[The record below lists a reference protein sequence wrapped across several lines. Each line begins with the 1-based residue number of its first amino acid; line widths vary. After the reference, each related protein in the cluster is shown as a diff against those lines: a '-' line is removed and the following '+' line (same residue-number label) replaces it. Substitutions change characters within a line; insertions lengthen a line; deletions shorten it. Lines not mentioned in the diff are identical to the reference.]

1 MRGEHMVLQEQKIY
15 KLLARIL
22 GTILLTVTYYHDY
35 EYVGKLNL
43 AGGGLVLILYG
54 LLIWAPKSW
63 RTEAAYFTAAILII
77 SADIMLY
84 SVYGSLHPSLIW
96 PLFFMIVF
104 MTQDYRRINIAVGL
118 IILAVI
124 FVIYSLSFTTAVS
137 LLGAFLLARNA
148 KIRRDT
154 HQLTRQHLEELNKV
168 HQELEAAHNEL
179 HEANLY
185 SVRYA
190 ALEERTRLA
199 REIHDGLGHQLT
211 SLIIQL
217 QALKIM
223 QATDPARAA
232 ETIDQL
238 TDIARQA
245 MKEVRIA
252 VKEWS
257 NDEMGLGSVAL
268 KGLISQTRGRTPV
281 ELHFKQHSE
290 ESEWSNETS
299 IILYRVLQESLT
311 NVLRHADATI
321 VEVELEEMNDTV
333 CLTVTDNGTTAGG
346 EQVNIGFGLR
356 GIAERCK
363 AGGGS
368 CTFSPVKPHGF
379 RVQAILPVEAAAQ
392 KEKQEE

>member
-1 MRGEHMVLQEQKIY
+1 MIIAVD
-15 KLLARIL
+15 
-22 GTILLTVTYYHDY
+22 ILL
-35 EYVGKLNL
+35 
-43 AGGGLVLILYG
+43 
-54 LLIWAPKSW
+54 
-63 RTEAAYFTAAILII
+63 
-77 SADIMLY
+77 Y
-84 SVYGSLHPSLIW
+84 SIYGSLHPSLIW

-104 MTQDYRRINIAVGL
+104 MTHDYRRINIAIGL
-118 IILAVI
+118 LVLGVI
-124 FVIYSLSFTTAVS
+124 FVIYSLSFTTVMG
-137 LLGAFLLARNA
+137 LLGAFLLARNS

-154 HQLTRQHLEELNKV
+154 HQLTRQHLEELNRV

-179 HEANLY
+179 HEANMY

-232 ETIDQL
+232 EAVEQL

-245 MKEVRIA
+245 MEEVRIA

-281 ELHFKQHSE
+281 QLNFSQHSE
-290 ESEWSNETS
+290 GSEWSIETS

-311 NVLRHADATI
+311 NVLRHTDATI
-321 VEVELEEMNDTV
+321 VDVELEEMNDTI

-346 EQVNIGFGLR
+346 EQVNMGFGLK

-363 AGGGS
+363 AG
-368 CTFSPVKPHGF
+368 
-379 RVQAILPVEAAAQ
+379 EAAVHFQ
-392 KEKQEE
+392 RWNRMVSGCRSSFRLKQQL

>member
-1 MRGEHMVLQEQKIY
+1 MY

-22 GTILLTVTYYHDY
+22 GTVLLTATYYHDY
-35 EYVGKLNL
+35 EHLGRLHL
-43 AGGGLVLILYG
+43 AGGGLVLLVYA
-54 LLIWAPKSW
+54 LLIWAPKRW
-63 RTEAAYFTAAILII
+63 RTEAVYFTASLMIIAVDIL
-77 SADIMLY
+77 LY
-84 SVYGSLHPSLIW
+84 SIYGSLHPSLIW

-104 MTQDYRRINIAVGL
+104 MTHDYRRINIAIGL
-118 IILAVI
+118 LVLGVI
-124 FVIYSLSFTTAVS
+124 FVIYSLSFTTVMG
-137 LLGAFLLARNA
+137 LLGAFLLARNS

-154 HQLTRQHLEELNKV
+154 HQLTRQHLEELNRV

-179 HEANLY
+179 HEANMY

-232 ETIDQL
+232 EAVEQL

-245 MKEVRIA
+245 MEEVRIA

-281 ELHFKQHSE
+281 QLNFSQHSE
-290 ESEWSNETS
+290 GSEWSIETS

-311 NVLRHADATI
+311 NVLRHTDATI
-321 VEVELEEMNDTV
+321 VDVELEEMNDTI

-346 EQVNIGFGLR
+346 EQVNMGFGLK

-368 CTFSPVKPHGF
+368 CTFSAVEPHGF
-379 RVQAILPVEAAAQ
+379 RVQVILPVEAAALEEMQ
-392 KEKQEE
+392 GEQRWEK